1 MWAINDL
8 SEYSANAI
16 LRDGTS
22 VQIRAIRASDKQ
34 PLARHFDGLSSDSR
48 YNRFFGFK
56 TA

>member
-16 LRDGTS
+16 LRDGTP
-22 VQIRAIRASDKQ
+22 VQVRAIRASDKQ
-34 PLARHFDGLSSDSR
+34 PLARHFDGLSSSLATIDSSAS
-48 YNRFFGFK
+48 K